1 MPIAT
6 NPHSTHPLVLDGIP
20 RTGFLSSCLGRR
32 TSECGLLPHSSHSR
46 RTSQGMDLCI
56 CYPHKPYPLDSPCSA
71 RTLDDTLRKDPL
83 GIPGDMCTHHLHT
96 QRSGR
101 TGTGSTGPFLDGL
114 QIQNT
119 IRTFQDDTREELA
132 NCCKCQLTFSRRR
145 CVTVCERVARVPV
158 WTRTSGSVIDN
169 AALRSSAAR
178 PGTWVS
184 AFLLYTGFVAWTL

>member
-20 RTGFLSSCLGRR
+20 RTGFLSSCPGRR
-32 TSECGLLPHSSHSR
+32 TSECGLLPHSWHSR
-46 RTSQGMDLCI
+46 RTFQGMDLCI
-56 CYPHKPYPLDSPCSA
+56 CYQHKPYSLDIPCSA

-83 GIPGDMCTHHLHT
+83 GIPEDMCTHLVHT

-101 TGTGSTGPFLDGL
+101 TGTENTGPPLDGL

-119 IRTFQDDTREELA
+119 IRNFQDENREERA
-132 NCCKCQLTFSRRR
+132 NYCNCQLTFSRRR
-145 CVTVCERVARVPV
+145 LVTVCERIARVPG
-158 WTRTSGSVIDN
+158 WTRTSWSVIDN
-169 AALRSSAAR
+169 AALSSSAAR
-178 PGTWVS
+178 PGTWVP